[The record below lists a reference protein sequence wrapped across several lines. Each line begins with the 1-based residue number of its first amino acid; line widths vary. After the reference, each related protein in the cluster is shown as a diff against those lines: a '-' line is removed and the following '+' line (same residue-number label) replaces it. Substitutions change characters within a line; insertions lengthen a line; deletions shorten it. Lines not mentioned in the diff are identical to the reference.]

1 MTNRLRIDFA
11 CFFFVFLSLFLNFV
25 LDQLNTGGAGRRRR
39 RRRRS
44 RRLCIQIFLNNSQ
57 RISSEAKSSS
67 AHRIVFSITHTHTQ
81 RHALAVYEIALIY
94 ILILLRRHQQKYY
107 KYIRKYILS
116 TRAQEVYTEKKSD
129 RGKTRQI
136 RCEETNV
143 WELFLCFFFRSD

>member
-25 LDQLNTGGAGRRRR
+25 LDQLNTGGAGRRR

-116 TRAQEVYTEKKSD
+116 TRAQEVYTEKKKRSW
-129 RGKTRQI
+129 KNS
-136 RCEETNV
+136 TNTLRRNERMGTV
-143 WELFLCFFFRSD
+143 VVFLFRSD